1 MPIIMGGVVVMLQL
15 TVIFHAMKTRRP
27 YYWIFI
33 IMGFPVLGCV
43 IYFIIEVLPGSRSE
57 RGLKKIGNDVVKA
70 INPDRDMKR
79 KAEELAICGSVENK
93 LKLADELVER
103 GMFDEAIELY
113 KSVREGQYYF
123 ASDLMYGF
131 ARARFFNGEY
141 LEARKLLGELQEH
154 APRYYRQEVALM
166 KARAAAKFGDRSTA
180 RAEIEVLLDNFVGLE
195 ARYRYAEILF
205 EDGQAARAKAELERV
220 IDHAKRFKVSAEEKT
235 WAKLARQGLASM
247 ASAAAA

>member
-15 TVIFHAMKTRRP
+15 TVIFHAMKTGRP

-33 IMGFPVLGCV
+33 IMGFPILGCV

-57 RGLKKIGNDVVKA
+57 RGLKKIGNDIVKA

-93 LKLADELVER
+93 LKMAEELVER

-113 KSVREGQYYF
+113 KSTRQGHYYF
-123 ASDLMYGF
+123 ASDLLYNF

-154 APRYYRQEVALM
+154 APRYYPQEVALM

-180 RAEIEVLLDNFVGLE
+180 RAEVEMLLDKFVGLE

-220 IDHAKRFKVSAEEKT
+220 IDHPRRFKVPTEATT
-235 WAKLARQGLASM
+235 WATLARPGLGSRT
-247 ASAAAA
+247 AAAP

>member
-1 MPIIMGGVVVMLQL
+1 MPIIGGVIFLLQL
-15 TVIFHAMKTRRP
+15 TVVYHAFKTGRP
-27 YYWIFI
+27 YYWIFVI
-33 IMGFPVLGCV
+33 MAFPIMGAL
-43 IYFIIEVLPGSRSE
+43 IYFLVEVMPGSRSE
-57 RGLKKIGNDVVKA
+57 RGLKKIGNDIVKA

-93 LKLADELVER
+93 LKMAEELVER
-103 GMFDEAIELY
+103 GMFDEAIDLY

-123 ASDLMYGF
+123 ASDLLYGF

-154 APRYYRQEVALM
+154 APRYYPQEVALM
-166 KARAAAKFGDRSTA
+166 KARAAAKFGDRATA
-180 RAEIEVLLDNFVGLE
+180 RGEIEVLLDRFVGLE

-220 IDHAKRFKVSAEEKT
+220 VDHAKRFKVSAEEKT

-247 ASAAAA
+247 MAAAA

>member
-1 MPIIMGGVVVMLQL
+1 MPIMAGIIILLQL
-15 TVIFHAMKTRRP
+15 TVVYHAFRNRRP
-27 YYWIFI
+27 YYWIFVI
-33 IMGFPVLGCV
+33 MAFPIMGAL
-43 IYFIIEVLPGSRSE
+43 IYFLVEILPGSRSE
-57 RGLKKIGNDVVKA
+57 RGLKKIGNDIVKA

-93 LKLADELVER
+93 LKMADELVER
-103 GMFDEAIELY
+103 GMFDEAIALY
-113 KSVREGQYYF
+113 KGVRQGQYYF
-123 ASDLMYGF
+123 ASDLLYGF

-154 APRYYRQEVALM
+154 APRYYPQEVALM

-180 RAEIEVLLDNFVGLE
+180 RAEIEVLLDRFVGLE
-195 ARYRYAEILF
+195 ARYRYAEVLF

-220 IDHAKRFKVSAEEKT
+220 LDHAKRFKVSNEEKT

-247 ASAAAA
+247 TAAAA

>member
-1 MPIIMGGVVVMLQL
+1 MPIIMGGVVVLLQL
-15 TVIFHAMKTRRP
+15 SVIVHALKTRRP

-33 IMGFPVLGCV
+33 IMAFPVLGCV

-57 RGLKKIGNDVVKA
+57 RNLKKIGNDIVKA

-93 LKLADELVER
+93 LQLAAELVER
-103 GMFDEAIELY
+103 GMFDEAIALY
-113 KSVREGQYYF
+113 RSAREGQYYF
-123 ASDLMYGF
+123 APDLLYGF

-154 APRYYRQEVALM
+154 APRYYPQEVALM
-166 KARAAAKFGDRSTA
+166 KARAAAKFGDRSIA
-180 RAEIEVLLDNFVGLE
+180 RAEIEVLLDRFVGLE

-205 EDGQAARAKAELERV
+205 EDGQAARARAELERV
-220 IDHAKRFKVSAEEKT
+220 IDHAKRFKVGPEEKT
-235 WAKLARQGLASM
+235 WAKLARQGLASI
-247 ASAAAA
+247 AAAA

>member
-1 MPIIMGGVVVMLQL
+1 MPIIGGVIFLLQL
-15 TVIFHAMKTRRP
+15 TVVYHAFKTGRP
-27 YYWIFI
+27 YYWIFVI
-33 IMGFPVLGCV
+33 MAFPIMGAL
-43 IYFIIEVLPGSRSE
+43 IYFLVEVMPGSRSE
-57 RGLKKIGNDVVKA
+57 RGLKKIGNDIVKA

-93 LKLADELVER
+93 LKMAEELVER
-103 GMFDEAIELY
+103 GMFDEAIDLY

-123 ASDLMYGF
+123 ASDLLYGF

-154 APRYYRQEVALM
+154 APRYYPQEVALM

-180 RAEIEVLLDNFVGLE
+180 RGEIEVLLDRFVGLE
-195 ARYRYAEILF
+195 ARYRYAEVLF

-220 IDHAKRFKVSAEEKT
+220 IDHAKRFKVSTEEKT

-247 ASAAAA
+247 TAAA

>member
-1 MPIIMGGVVVMLQL
+1 MPIIMGGAVILLQL

-57 RGLKKIGNDVVKA
+57 RGLTKIGNDIAKA
-70 INPDRDMKR
+70 INPDRDLKR

-93 LKLADELVER
+93 LKMADELVER
-103 GMFDEAIELY
+103 GMFDEAIPLF
-113 KSVREGQYYF
+113 KSAREGQFYF
-123 ASDLMYGF
+123 APDLLYGM
-131 ARARFFNGEY
+131 ARAHFFNGAH

-166 KARAAAKFGDRSTA
+166 KARAAAKFGDRSIA
-180 RAEIEVLLDNFVGLE
+180 RAEIEALLDKFVGLE

-205 EDGQAARAKAELERV
+205 EDGQATRAKAELERV
-220 IDHAKRFKVSAEEKT
+220 VDHAKRFKVGAEEKT
-235 WAKLARQGLASM
+235 WAKLARQGLDSM
-247 ASAAAA
+247 ATAA

>member
-1 MPIIMGGVVVMLQL
+1 MPIMAGIIILLQL
-15 TVIFHAMKTRRP
+15 TVVYHAFKNRRP
-27 YYWIFI
+27 YYWIFVI
-33 IMGFPVLGCV
+33 MAFPIMGAL
-43 IYFIIEVLPGSRSE
+43 IYFLVEIMPGSRSE
-57 RGLKKIGNDVVKA
+57 RGLKKIGNDIVKA

-93 LKLADELVER
+93 LKMADELVER
-103 GMFDEAIELY
+103 GMFDEAIDLY
-113 KSVREGQYYF
+113 KSAREGHYYF
-123 ASDLMYGF
+123 ASDLLYGF

-154 APRYYRQEVALM
+154 APRYYPQEVALM
-166 KARAAAKFGDRSTA
+166 KARAAAKFGDRSIA
-180 RAEIEVLLDNFVGLE
+180 RAEVEMLLDRFVGLE

-220 IDHAKRFKVSAEEKT
+220 IDHAKRFKISAEEKT

-247 ASAAAA
+247 TAAAA

>member
-1 MPIIMGGVVVMLQL
+1 MPIIGGVIFLLQL
-15 TVIFHAMKTRRP
+15 TVVYHAFKTGRP
-27 YYWIFI
+27 YWWIFV
-33 IMGFPVLGCV
+33 IMAFPVMGAL
-43 IYFIIEVLPGSRSE
+43 IYFLIEVMPGSRSE
-57 RGLKKIGNDVVKA
+57 RGLKKIGNDIVKA

-93 LKLADELVER
+93 LKMAGELVER
-103 GMFDEAIELY
+103 GMFDEAIDLY
-113 KSVREGQYYF
+113 KNAREGQYYF
-123 ASDLMYGF
+123 ASDLLYNF

-154 APRYYRQEVALM
+154 APRYYPQEVALM

-180 RAEIEVLLDNFVGLE
+180 RAEIEVLLDRFVGLE
-195 ARYRYAEILF
+195 ARYRYAEVLF

-220 IDHAKRFKVSAEEKT
+220 LDHAKRFKVSAEEKT

-247 ASAAAA
+247 TTAAA